1 MTIMDMAE
9 FKLREEFFGLRA
21 QPLKEREESKQLVR
35 MWQTIKRITL
45 MCLLAGSF
53 MFYYV
58 LDKMNQAL
66 TVL

>member
-1 MTIMDMAE
+1 
-9 FKLREEFFGLRA
+9 
-21 QPLKEREESKQLVR
+21 

-66 TVL
+66 TVF

>member
-1 MTIMDMAE
+1 MDMAE
-9 FKLREEFFGLRA
+9 FKLREEFFGFPVSPSGQRA
-21 QPLKEREESKQLVR
+21 ESKRLVR
-35 MWQTIKRITL
+35 MSQTIKRITL

-66 TVL
+66 TVF